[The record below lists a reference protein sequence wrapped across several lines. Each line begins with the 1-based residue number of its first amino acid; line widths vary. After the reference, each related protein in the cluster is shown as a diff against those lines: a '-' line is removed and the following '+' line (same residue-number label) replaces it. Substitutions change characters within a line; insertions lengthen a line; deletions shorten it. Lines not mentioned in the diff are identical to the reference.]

1 MLRDLDMELPHV
13 ADAWRLEV
21 VVDGLPLHG
30 GRHLLWT
37 PRWLG
42 FCTPM
47 VNPCE
52 ELQTK
57 MGCALSLLVAGK
69 KGPAPNW
76 LADGAEPR
84 WLFSLEK
91 SVDGGQER
99 PHLS

>member
-1 MLRDLDMELPHV
+1 MDTTLVGVPS
-13 ADAWRLEV
+13 
-21 VVDGLPLHG
+21 
-30 GRHLLWT
+30 
-37 PRWLG
+37 
-42 FCTPM
+42 

-57 MGCALSLLVAGK
+57 MECALLQLVAEK
-69 KGPAPNW
+69 KGPTPNW

-99 PHLS
+99 PYLS